1 VKYILSQK
9 QYNLLVEGK
18 QQIFQSLLNNS
29 LKGIQKD
36 CEDIDADTFPNDL
49 SFASCDVAESVKKI
63 DIIDFET
70 SKDKFGR
77 NNLKLKVNL
86 EYESVINQ
94 NHSHLLFDI
103 SKRINDWLGI
113 PVMIELG
120 DSINTKVKEW

>member
-1 VKYILSQK
+1 M
-9 QYNLLVEGK
+9 VEGK

-29 LKGIQKD
+29 LKSIQKD